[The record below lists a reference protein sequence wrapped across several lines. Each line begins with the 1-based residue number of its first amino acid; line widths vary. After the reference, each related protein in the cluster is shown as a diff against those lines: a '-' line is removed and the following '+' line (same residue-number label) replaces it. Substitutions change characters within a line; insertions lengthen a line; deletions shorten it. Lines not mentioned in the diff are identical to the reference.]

1 MQHIAKPTPDRG
13 NTQTQSVLI
22 TALFLFALAGGIMGF
37 AVGAFTHSRQ
47 GQQPTDTN
55 IKPTQPAIAKTQ
67 PSPTATPIPVPLGPP
82 LFRLQSGTPGIT
94 QTVYTVQATK
104 ENTDIPLTTSGITCH
119 LALVKG
125 NGANKP
131 NINSAQFQV
140 SNVQNN
146 YIQEEIP
153 NSLQFDT
160 GTPEI
165 QPCQNG
171 QGNWKVTI
179 NTSGLKKERYYSLV
193 GLTIDSLHY
202 NFSYVPF
209 FLNKEGILVIV

>member
-47 GQQPTDTN
+47 GQQPIDTN

-67 PSPTATPIPVPLGPP
+67 PSPTATPTPVQLDFPNFSL
-82 LFRLQSGTPGIT
+82 LSGTPGVT
-94 QTVYTVQATK
+94 ETTYTVQAISAGTK
-104 ENTDIPLTTSGITCH
+104 TPLTVSGITCH

-125 NGANKP
+125 NGANTPSLNKEQFKVP
-131 NINSAQFQV
+131 NA
-140 SNVQNN
+140 QNN
-146 YIQEEIP
+146 NFQEEIP
-153 NSLQFDT
+153 NSLQFN

-171 QGNWKVTI
+171 QGTWKVTI
-179 NTSGLKKERYYSLV
+179 LTANLKRDRYYSLV
-193 GLTIDSLHY
+193 GFTMFGPFY
-202 NFSYVPF
+202 NFRYVAF
-209 FLNKEGILVIV
+209 FLNKQGTLVLA